1 MRIEYHRTL
10 IADQVRNEA
19 FFAALKAVIVPG
31 KSVVADIGAGTG
43 LLGLMASKL
52 GAREVFL
59 FETAEVAG
67 VAAAV
72 LKANKAKRCHLIPCH
87 STEFQD
93 KLAVDVIVS
102 ETLGNYALEENII
115 ATLADARQRF
125 LKPGGHVIPDG
136 IIQYVAPVVTPRI
149 DEELRAWGRVGHG
162 LDLAFAQTMS
172 LNNAYVRHLQPGE
185 ILDGCRSA
193 MVWDEVDLTTET
205 KSKRRG
211 DAEWRLPRPAKIY
224 GFATWWKVELVPGI
238 GFSTGPLSPR
248 THWEQLY
255 FPLLAPIDARPSDV
269 VSIDLRSSSS
279 EEGGTDL
286 GWTAVHK
293 NPEGKVI
300 ARQSLELDK
309 GYIP

>member
-19 FFAALKAVIVPG
+19 FFAALKSVIVPG

-52 GAREVFL
+52 GAKDVFL
-59 FETAEVAG
+59 FEAAEVAG

-93 KLAVDVIVS
+93 KLAVDIIVS

-125 LKPGGHVIPDG
+125 LKPGGRVIPHG

-149 DEELRAWGRVGHG
+149 DKELRAWDRVGHG
-162 LDLAFAQTMS
+162 LDLAVAQTMS
-172 LNNAYVRHLQPGE
+172 LNNAYVRHLQPDE

-193 MVWDEVDLTTET
+193 MVWDEIDLTSET

-211 DAEWRLPRPAKIY
+211 DAEWRFPRPAKIY

-255 FPLLAPIDARPSDV
+255 FPLLTPIDAKASDV

-279 EEGGTDL
+279 EEAGTDL

-293 NPEGKVI
+293 RPEGKVI
-300 ARQSLELDK
+300 ARQALELDK